1 MGPTSPILRDA
12 VGTGYSLRMETSAR
26 PTVVVIDDEGQT
38 VAAVK
43 HLLRRSYE
51 VFGATS
57 AAEGLLLLAKH
68 DVAVVLCDQRMPT
81 MDGTTFFSHAQ
92 ASHPDTVRVL
102 MTAYTD
108 VGELIESVNRGHIFG
123 YLAKPWQP
131 EALEHTIA
139 TAVNHWSLLA
149 HNREV
154 TLALAAKNVELAR
167 TNRELRAFTH
177 VVAHDL
183 KEPLRTISAYVRL
196 LGKDFGDQIAGEPER
211 YLGAIDR
218 CAGHLHQLISDL
230 LQFSEFENAEFD
242 LEDVNLDD
250 TLARAREL
258 LTAPLADR
266 GAELRVSDS
275 LPSVR
280 GDAMRLPL
288 LFMNLI
294 GNGIKFNRSEK
305 PVVEVTAAAAPEP
318 GVVRVSVRDNGI
330 GIQPEHHDRIFKL
343 FERLH
348 GRHEFP
354 GTGAGL
360 AIVKS
365 IVDGHIGR
373 IEVSSTAEGT
383 TFHIYLH
390 EATGA

>member
-1 MGPTSPILRDA
+1 
-12 VGTGYSLRMETSAR
+12 METSAR

-38 VAAVK
+38 VTAVR
-43 HLLRRSYE
+43 HLLRRNYE
-51 VFGATS
+51 IFGATS
-57 AAEGLLLLAKH
+57 AAEGLALLAKH
-68 DVAVVLCDQRMPT
+68 DVAVVLCDQRMPK
-81 MDGTTFFSHAQ
+81 MDGTTFFARAQ

-102 MTAYTD
+102 MTAYAD
-108 VGELIESVNRGHIFG
+108 VTELIQTVNRGHIFG
-123 YLAKPWQP
+123 YIAKPWQP

-139 TAVNHWSLLA
+139 TAVEHWSLLA

-154 TLALAAKNVELAR
+154 TEALAAKNAELAR

-196 LGKDFGDQIAGEPER
+196 LGKDFADQIAGEPER

-230 LQFSEFENAEFD
+230 LHFSELENAAFD
-242 LEDVNLDD
+242 LEDVDLND
-250 TLARAREL
+250 TLGRTREL
-258 LTAPLADR
+258 LILPLADR
-266 GAELRVSDS
+266 GAELRVSGS
-275 LPSVR
+275 LPAVR
-280 GDAMRLPL
+280 GDAARLPL

-294 GNGIKFNRSEK
+294 GNGIKFNRSER

-330 GIQPEHHDRIFKL
+330 GIDAEHHERIFNL

-365 IVDGHIGR
+365 IVEGHLGR
-373 IEVSSTAEGT
+373 LEVSSTAEGT
-383 TFHIYLH
+383 TFHVYLH